1 MDPGVPRVTYDPAH
15 LRELCTRHRIRS
27 IRVFG
32 SVLRADFG
40 PASDLDL
47 LLEFESGVDPDL
59 FELGGMQQELSALF
73 GRTVDLKTHDMFR
86 PANLGRV
93 LASSAL
99 GYAA

>member
-1 MDPGVPRVTYDPAH
+1 MAYDATRLH
-15 LRELCTRHRIRS
+15 EICTRHRIRA

-32 SVLRADFG
+32 SVLRPDFG

-47 LLEFESGVDPDL
+47 LIEFDAGVDPDL
-59 FELGGMQQELSALF
+59 FELGGLQQELSALF
-73 GRTVDLKTHDMFR
+73 GRTVDLKTHDMFS

-93 LASSAL
+93 LATSAL